1 MTTSHPSDLWKEPT
15 ASVFSR
21 DIDFGINSG
30 KDRVGQIGI
39 NSNYLEHTPSA
50 HLKNITSNRYDDLT
64 SMLTSVGLEK
74 YIRTYIIL
82 WIFGFCLLIVRMHQY
97 LSSCC
102 DNSDITENLQFYLSV
117 LYVFCFFIVIRF
129 YDFPHM
135 SFQCDLTNLIISP
148 FFSPHRLNSRRGR

>member
-1 MTTSHPSDLWKEPT
+1 MWKEPT

-74 YIRTYIIL
+74 YIRTYIINK
-82 WIFGFCLLIVRMHQY
+82 FGFPAFASCSFACTNITRYDNITKKFAV
-97 LSSCC
+97 LS
-102 DNSDITENLQFYLSV
+102 F
-117 LYVFCFFIVIRF
+117 VIFLF
-129 YDFPHM
+129 YDFPRI
-135 SFQCDLTNLIISP
+135 SFQFDLINLIISSL
-148 FFSPHRLNSRRGR
+148 FGVDLTVGEDVN

>member
-1 MTTSHPSDLWKEPT
+1 MTTTSHPSDLWKEPT

-21 DIDFGINSG
+21 DIDFGIGSG

-74 YIRTYIIL
+74 YIRTYICVHMCFDFL
-82 WIFGFCLLIVRMHQY
+82 AFAFVRMR
-97 LSSCC
+97 LS
-102 DNSDITENLQFYLSV
+102 
-117 LYVFCFFIVIRF
+117 FCR
-129 YDFPHM
+129 
-135 SFQCDLTNLIISP
+135 
-148 FFSPHRLNSRRGR
+148 